1 MLGTASICCSWSLLF
16 LTLWLSSGRKWTVW
30 SLTSL
35 IISGDRLSQALWHRE
50 VMASLCLHNTGF
62 SRAPVLA
69 GASTITQMQ
78 NNQINITDKNLL
90 PTFWADSCLPVS
102 IHPQSPEQEF
112 GFHLHHI
119 NKHPKA
125 SLNNPHNKCFH
136 VLKQENYYYNDRVSS
151 CIDCKTALIGR
162 WREQSN
168 RELHMEIKCRH
179 SIYLSH
185 RTDYM
190 FTARISFGSGTLF
203 AKLVSVWV
211 CVIFSEQKLDSNIK
225 HIDTLQTSKQIISFL

>member
-1 MLGTASICCSWSLLF
+1 MWQNQGSEGEIQINAGSEANRDFRLFLAIQATRDFELWHMPGTASICCSWSLLF

-35 IISGDRLSQALWHRE
+35 IISGDRSSQASWHTE

-78 NNQINITDKNLL
+78 NNQVNITDNNLL

-102 IHPQSPEQEF
+102 THPQSLEQGF

-125 SLNNPHNKCFH
+125 SLNSKCFH
-136 VLKQENYYYNDRVSS
+136 VLKQENYY
-151 CIDCKTALIGR
+151 
-162 WREQSN
+162 
-168 RELHMEIKCRH
+168 
-179 SIYLSH
+179 
-185 RTDYM
+185 
-190 FTARISFGSGTLF
+190 
-203 AKLVSVWV
+203 
-211 CVIFSEQKLDSNIK
+211 
-225 HIDTLQTSKQIISFL
+225 